1 MKTFKLLILALC
13 ANLAPL
19 ATGVSQWVMGN
30 TLTGIA
36 TLAGTLGVVV
46 TQVLNAKVE
55 AKYSRAPVSVLWFF
69 RQLYVWLFLVL
80 GIIVSLII
88 WGNAPCL

>member
-1 MKTFKLLILALC
+1 MKTFKLFLLALC

-19 ATGVSQWVMGN
+19 ATGVSQLVLGN

-46 TQVLNAKVE
+46 TQALNAKVD
-55 AKYSRAPVSVLWFF
+55 AKYSRAPVGAFWFF
-69 RQLYVWLFLVL
+69 RQLYVWLFIVL
-80 GIIVSLII
+80 GIIISLII
-88 WGNAPCL
+88 WGNTPCS